1 MLRTLVDRSIYFLF
15 YYSYY
20 PNREFSAQNM
30 GQLGDN
36 HKVYNTRQ
44 MTVTS
49 E

>member
-30 GQLGDN
+30 GQLGDD
-36 HKVYNTRQ
+36 HKVYNTPANDGNK
-44 MTVTS
+44 
-49 E
+49 